1 MAELKEQQ
9 IEFAVAAFENV
20 AGHAATGE
28 LLSMAER
35 MRRAA
40 PFLQLPWDEPS
51 VEEFR
56 PCWEYAKHLS
66 LYANHISLIN
76 EAIESALCEFVRRR
90 NAALQPKPVDPRIA
104 VILGVLDSSACTSD
118 VKAKEI
124 TAALDALDGAK

>member
-1 MAELKEQQ
+1 MAELTAQQ

-40 PFLQLPWDEPS
+40 PFLQLPWDEPT
-51 VEEFR
+51 EEEIDNAGR
-56 PCWEYAKHLS
+56 RG
-66 LYANHISLIN
+66 
-76 EAIESALCEFVRRR
+76 IESALREFIRRR

-104 VILGVLDSSACTSD
+104 VILGILDSSASTSD